1 MKAAVIEATNQAI
14 TIKEV
19 PTPQPAAGE
28 VIVKLKAAA
37 LNHRDVFI
45 QQGRYPGIKLPIVL
59 GSDGS
64 GVVLAVGEGVS
75 EQWIGQEVIINC
87 SHNWGANE
95 RFNAKNY
102 KILGLPDDGTFAEY
116 IKVEANYLVP
126 KPVHLSFEQ
135 AAALPLA
142 GLTGWRA
149 LMSRAKLQTNEKVL
163 ITGIGGGVA
172 LFVLQF
178 AVASG
183 AAVWVTSGSDD
194 KIAKAIAL
202 GAKGGVNYKDENWV
216 KNLLTATGADR
227 SGYFD
232 VIIDSAGGPGF
243 AKLIDVAAIG
253 ARICFFGGTT
263 GNITDLVPAKIFF
276 KHLDILGS
284 TMGSDRDFTEMI
296 AFVETRQIEPVID
309 SVFELDNTENALRKM
324 DSGTQFGKIVIQISK
339 D

>member
-1 MKAAVIEATNQAI
+1 MKAVVLEAVNQAV

-28 VIVKLKAAA
+28 AVVQLKAAA

-45 QQGRYPGIKLPIVL
+45 QQGRYPGIKLPIIL

-64 GVVLAVGEGVS
+64 GVVSAVGEGVS
-75 EQWIGQEVIINC
+75 ADWIGREVIINC
-87 SHNWGANE
+87 SHNWGENE

-116 IKVEANYLVP
+116 IKIEAKYLVP
-126 KPVHLSFEQ
+126 KPTHLSFEA

-142 GLTGWRA
+142 GVTGWRA

-172 LFVLQF
+172 LLVLQF
-178 AVASG
+178 AVATG
-183 AAVWVTSGSDD
+183 AEVWVTSGSDE
-194 KIAKAIAL
+194 KIAQAIAL
-202 GAKGGVNYKDENWV
+202 GAKGGVNYKDDNWA
-216 KNLLTATGADR
+216 KNLLAAAGADR

-232 VIIDSAGGPGF
+232 VIIDSAGGAGF
-243 AKLIDVAAIG
+243 TKLVDVAAIG
-253 ARICFFGGTT
+253 GRICFFGGTN
-263 GNITDLVPAKIFF
+263 GNITDLVPPKIFF

-284 TMGSDRDFTEMI
+284 TMGSDRDFAEMV
-296 AFVETRQIEPVID
+296 AFVKAHQIVPVID
-309 SVFELDNTENALRKM
+309 SVFDLADTELALKKM
-324 DSGTQFGKIVIQISK
+324 DSGAQFGKIVLKIS
-339 D
+339 

>member
-1 MKAAVIEATNQAI
+1 MKAVVLEAVNQAV

-19 PTPQPAAGE
+19 ANPQPAAGE
-28 VIVKLKAAA
+28 AVVQLKAAA

-45 QQGRYPGIKLPIVL
+45 QQGRYPGIKLPIIL

-64 GVVLAVGEGVS
+64 GVVSAVGEGVADS
-75 EQWIGQEVIINC
+75 WIGQEIIINC
-87 SHNWGANE
+87 SHNWGENE

-116 IKVEANYLVP
+116 IKVEAKYLVP
-126 KPVHLSFEQ
+126 KPAHLSFEA

-142 GLTGWRA
+142 GVTGWRA
-149 LMSRAKLQTNEKVL
+149 LMSRAKLQTGEKVL

-172 LFVLQF
+172 LLMLQF
-178 AVASG
+178 AVATG
-183 AAVWVTSGSDD
+183 AEVWVTSGSDD
-194 KIAKAIAL
+194 KITQAVAL
-202 GAKGGVNYKDENWV
+202 GAKGGVNYKDENWA
-216 KNLLTATGADR
+216 KNLLAAAGADR

-243 AKLIDVAAIG
+243 SKLVDVAAMG

-263 GNITDLVPAKIFF
+263 GNITDLVPPKIFF

-284 TMGSDRDFTEMI
+284 TMGSDRDFMEMV
-296 AFVETRQIEPVID
+296 AFVETHQIQPVVD
-309 SVFELDNTENALRKM
+309 SVFDIDNTEAALRKM
-324 DSGTQFGKIVIQISK
+324 DSGAQFGKIVLKIS
-339 D
+339 